1 MFKSIEAVMDTKEIR
16 NLGGAVG
23 EGQTGK
29 EMVRVRL
36 GSEEQRREI
45 LRREEDLR
53 RKKDTEGLNV
63 EENEMEIRRDSK
75 GGGKGEEE
83 TENWIWKILYIEDY
97 TSTQK
102 NVMCGRLHNH
112 IPMFF

>member
-1 MFKSIEAVMDTKEIR
+1 MDTKEIR

-63 EENEMEIRRDSK
+63 EENEMEVRRDSK

-83 TENWIWKILYIEDY
+83 TEDRIWKTLYR
-97 TSTQK
+97 
-102 NVMCGRLHNH
+102 RLHRH
-112 IPMFF
+112 TKKMSCAVD

>member
-16 NLGGAVG
+16 NLGGAIG
-23 EGQTGK
+23 EEQTGK

-63 EENEMEIRRDSK
+63 EENERLEEIAR
-75 GGGKGEEE
+75 EEE
-83 TENWIWKILYIEDY
+83 RERRRLKIGYGRLCIEDY
-97 TSTQK
+97 TGTQK
-102 NVMCGRLHNH
+102 KCHAR
-112 IPMFF
+112 